1 MTDAV
6 AGRTPS
12 WPKYAL
18 PRGTAVNGYVIDRVL
33 GSGGFG
39 ITYLAKDDLG
49 QLFAIKEYF
58 PREFSVRQDMVVSA
72 SSDEELDLFDE
83 CLARFRREAQTLV
96 HLSRTSNEDFGFVRV
111 ITYFTAHGTG
121 FLVMEYVEGITLA
134 EALRNS
140 PTGLSSERVRSLMA
154 KLASAVRSVH
164 RAGLLHRD
172 IKPANIIVRAD
183 GTLVLI
189 DFGSSRDAAADRTR
203 TYTQIYS
210 TGYAPIEQM
219 LGLRQGP
226 FSDIYAIGAVCYHA
240 IGGQMIDAMTRHR
253 AISTGQADPQPSAGQ
268 IGAGRYPASLLTA
281 IDMALRVDPETRPRD
296 ADMLIALLGPD
307 TPADNDA
314 TVLSPRPKPVV
325 SATPTSPTAP
335 RRPAKWKIAVL
346 LGIPA
351 AALAVY
357 LAVIP
362 NTTEHPLDPG
372 HRIPPRQMPGEQD
385 AGTTGALRRDLAGE
399 EAARQEAARQEAARQ
414 EAAQQEAIRQ
424 EAARNEAARQ
434 EAIRQEA
441 ARQEAARQEAIRQEA
456 ARKEAARQETIRQE
470 AARKEAARQEAI
482 RQEAAQRARNGP
494 SSGQGETEPRDD
506 DTAWRAD
513 ERRAV
518 QMAMTSLRL
527 YRGPFDG
534 VFSAATRASISRW
547 QTDAGTE
554 VSGRLTVALREQLLA
569 ESRQVKQVLAIQPTS
584 PLGTDPSSVKGAE
597 ARFNL
602 ATDFE
607 AGRNGQAK
615 YFLEAAYWY
624 AVAAADNWPAAYT
637 NLGTMFARGQAVNT
651 AVDYASA
658 FSRWQASNGAADY
671 ASARLLWRVA
681 AALGDPTAMYDLGVL
696 AEKGIGEARNLTRAR
711 QWYARG
717 AGKQHS
723 GSIEALRRLDRS

>member
-18 PRGTAVNGYVIDRVL
+18 PHGTAVNGYVIDRVL

-96 HLSRTSNEDFGFVRV
+96 HLSRTSNEDLGFVRV

-172 IKPANIIVRAD
+172 IKPANIIVRTD

-219 LGLRQGP
+219 LGLRQRP

-253 AISTGQADPQPSAGQ
+253 AISTGQADPQPTASQ
-268 IGAGRYPASLLTA
+268 IGAGRYPASLLIA

-335 RRPAKWKIAVL
+335 PRPAKWKIAVL
-346 LGIPA
+346 LVIPA

-357 LAVIP
+357 LAVIRG
-362 NTTEHPLDPG
+362 TAEHPLDPG
-372 HRIPPRQMPGEQD
+372 HRVPPRQMPEEQV
-385 AGTTGALRRDLAGE
+385 AGTTGELRRDLAGE
-399 EAARQEAARQEAARQ
+399 EAAKQEAARQ

-424 EAARNEAARQ
+424 EAARSEVARQ

-441 ARQEAARQEAIRQEA
+441 ARHEAARQEATRQEAAREEAARQEAVRQEA
-456 ARKEAARQETIRQE
+456 ARKEAAQQEAIRQE
-470 AARKEAARQEAI
+470 VARKEAAKQEAI
-482 RQEAAQRARNGP
+482 RQEAAQRVRNGP
-494 SSGQGETEPRDD
+494 SSGQGETELRDD

-569 ESRQVKQVLAIQPTS
+569 ESRQVKQLLAIQPTS
-584 PLGTDPSSVKGAE
+584 PLGTNPSSVKGAE

-607 AGRNGQAK
+607 TGRNGQTK
-615 YFLEAAYWY
+615 YYLEAAYWY
-624 AVAAADNWPAAYT
+624 AGAAADNWPAAYT
-637 NLGTMFARGQAVNT
+637 NLGTMFARGQASNT
-651 AVDYASA
+651 
-658 FSRWQASNGAADY
+658 AADY

-681 AALGDPTAMYDLGVL
+681 ATLGDPTAMYDLGVL